1 MPNNNEQIVVKPSKW
16 KSFKDTY
23 FLTGSIDI
31 PFLGLTIALL
41 SIGLIML
48 FSASYPY
55 AYYYKDS
62 SYYYFIRQIL
72 FAVAG
77 LVAMLLMSK
86 INYKILKA
94 IYKPV
99 FVVTIALL
107 VIVLFH
113 HTNVQNFKRWIPLG
127 PVTIQPS
134 DLAKFTI
141 ILTLAVYISKYYK
154 KMKTMKYGILIPI
167 GIIAIFCGLIY
178 LEHHLSCTIL
188 MFFIGACLMFAGG
201 SDWKLFAF
209 GLAVIVLLGFLVVS
223 FPTLIENYAGKRIV
237 AWLDKDYD
245 PLNGRWQTNNSLYA
259 IGSGGFFGV
268 GLGNSKQKYLYVSE
282 PQNDFIFA
290 IICEELGFVG
300 GALILIIFAAFVMR
314 GYYIALRARDNF
326 GSLLVAGFTT
336 QIALQIILNIG
347 VVTGL
352 LPVTG
357 ASLPFFSS
365 GGTSLVILFAE
376 LGVVLSVSRQIPAQR
391 KG

>member
-41 SIGLIML
+41 TIGLIML

-282 PQNDFIFA
+282 PQNDFIFS
-290 IICEELGFVG
+290 IVCEELGFL
-300 GALILIIFAAFVMR
+300 GAAIIISLFAALVIRGLIIASR
-314 GYYIALRARDNF
+314 CKDKF
-326 GSLLVAGFTT
+326 GSLL
-336 QIALQIILNIG
+336 IIG
-347 VVTGL
+347 VVAQIGLQVVLNILVVTDTLPNTGF
-352 LPVTG
+352 
-357 ASLPFFSS
+357 AFPFFSY
-365 GGTSLVILFAE
+365 GGTAIFMLLFE
-376 LGVVLSVSRQIPAQR
+376 IGVVLSVSRKTNQQ
-391 KG
+391 KV

>member
-41 SIGLIML
+41 TIGLIML

-62 SYYYFIRQIL
+62 SYYYFIRQIV

-107 VIVLFH
+107 VIVLFY
-113 HTNVQNFKRWIPLG
+113 HTNVKNFKRWIPLG
-127 PVTIQPS
+127 PVSIQPS

-282 PQNDFIFA
+282 PQNDFIFS
-290 IICEELGFVG
+290 IVCEELGFL
-300 GALILIIFAAFVMR
+300 GAAIIIALFAALVIRGLIIASR
-314 GYYIALRARDNF
+314 CKDKF
-326 GSLLVAGFTT
+326 GSLL
-336 QIALQIILNIG
+336 IIG
-347 VVTGL
+347 VVAQIGLQVVLNILVVTDTLPNTGF
-352 LPVTG
+352 
-357 ASLPFFSS
+357 ALPFFSY
-365 GGTSLVILFAE
+365 GGTAIFMLLFE
-376 LGVVLSVSRQIPAQR
+376 IGVVLSVSRKTNQQ
-391 KG
+391 KV